1 MKNRNFKLTNFAV
14 NNKTTIYFFTVVL
27 IILGISS
34 YNSTPK
40 ESFPEI
46 VFPYF
51 SISTIYP
58 GTSPSD
64 MENLVTRPIEKQLKS
79 VNGIKEITSN
89 SIQDFSLI
97 LVEFETNIDNDE
109 ANQDVKEAVDKA
121 KNDLP
126 VNLLDDPEVTKIDIS
141 EFPVL
146 NINFSGD
153 LGLVKMKDLADE
165 LQDEIE
171 AMQEVTR
178 VDIVGALDR
187 EFQIEIDLFKMQAAG
202 ISFDQIERAVAF
214 ENMTISSGQVRLGGV
229 ERTLR
234 IVGEF
239 KTVEDIKNLL
249 LKDGIYLRD
258 IALVKDSYADRESY
272 ARLDGKNVITL
283 NVIKKSG
290 ENLIIAID
298 KIKDILDEFQN
309 NAPENLI
316 ITTTGDQS
324 TMTRNNL
331 SNLFNTI
338 ILGFIVVVVV
348 LMFFMGVDNAL
359 FVAVSIPLSML
370 LAFIMVPV
378 VGFTMNMVVLMG
390 FILVLGIVVDN
401 SIVVVENVYRHYMN
415 TPNFAIGPA
424 AKLGTAEV
432 AGPVFSGTLTTM
444 APFIPLA
451 FWPGIMGE
459 FMIFI
464 PVTLII
470 TLIASMVVAY
480 LMNPVFAVSFMKYR
494 GDQEINKSIRKKE
507 VSIVSIIAVVL
518 ATFGYM
524 VGLFAFGNLVV
535 FFLVLYLFVK
545 FVLIFLIKRFQNGF
559 LPRLINGYKKTITFL
574 IKGIRPYIVFGSTIA
589 LLIFTFFLMG
599 IKPPKIVL
607 FPEGDPNVIY
617 TYIVMPE
624 GTDIEVT
631 DSITKVVENKVF
643 EVLGENNPDV
653 ESVIANVAVNA
664 GEDVFQRSTQSK
676 LAKVTIN
683 FVEYK
688 DRTGIPSGDYL
699 DALRENV
706 NDIAGV
712 QITVSKE
719 AMGPPTGKPVNIEI
733 SGESFEKLIPII
745 ERLEKH
751 IDSLKIPGIEELKTD
766 IEINK
771 PELIIEIDRNKANN
785 YGISTAYIGMLL
797 RTSLYGKEIS
807 KIRDGEDE
815 YDIRI
820 RLQKKYR
827 ENIETLMGM
836 KVVVPSGS
844 NGGMREIPISAMA
857 KVNIASSYGGIIHKD
872 HKRVVTLA
880 SNVLSG
886 YNANEIVQKI
896 DKSLVDFNLE
906 KGYEIKFTGEQKDQ
920 EENTD
925 FLSWAFFMAILGIIT
940 ILVFQFNSVAK
951 PVIIIIQIIF
961 SLIGVLLGI
970 IIFGMD
976 LSIILSGM
984 GIIAVAGIVVK
995 NAIILIDYTD
1005 LLIDGG
1011 MKKSEAIIKAGA
1023 TRLTPVILTA
1033 VSTILGLLPLAIGM
1047 NIDFYKLFTEL
1058 DPNIYFGGDSAIFW
1072 KPLAWTIIFGLSFA
1086 TVLTLIVVPT
1096 MYKLVYARK
1105 EKN

>member
-378 VGFTMNMVVLMG
+378 VGFTMNMVVL
-390 FILVLGIVVDN
+390 
-401 SIVVVENVYRHYMN
+401 R
-415 TPNFAIGPA
+415 
-424 AKLGTAEV
+424 
-432 AGPVFSGTLTTM
+432 
-444 APFIPLA
+444 
-451 FWPGIMGE
+451 
-459 FMIFI
+459 
-464 PVTLII
+464 
-470 TLIASMVVAY
+470 
-480 LMNPVFAVSFMKYR
+480 
-494 GDQEINKSIRKKE
+494 
-507 VSIVSIIAVVL
+507 
-518 ATFGYM
+518 
-524 VGLFAFGNLVV
+524 
-535 FFLVLYLFVK
+535 
-545 FVLIFLIKRFQNGF
+545 
-559 LPRLINGYKKTITFL
+559 
-574 IKGIRPYIVFGSTIA
+574 
-589 LLIFTFFLMG
+589 
-599 IKPPKIVL
+599 
-607 FPEGDPNVIY
+607 
-617 TYIVMPE
+617 
-624 GTDIEVT
+624 
-631 DSITKVVENKVF
+631 
-643 EVLGENNPDV
+643 
-653 ESVIANVAVNA
+653 
-664 GEDVFQRSTQSK
+664 
-676 LAKVTIN
+676 
-683 FVEYK
+683 
-688 DRTGIPSGDYL
+688 
-699 DALRENV
+699 
-706 NDIAGV
+706 
-712 QITVSKE
+712 
-719 AMGPPTGKPVNIEI
+719 
-733 SGESFEKLIPII
+733 
-745 ERLEKH
+745 
-751 IDSLKIPGIEELKTD
+751 
-766 IEINK
+766 
-771 PELIIEIDRNKANN
+771 
-785 YGISTAYIGMLL
+785 
-797 RTSLYGKEIS
+797 
-807 KIRDGEDE
+807 
-815 YDIRI
+815 
-820 RLQKKYR
+820 
-827 ENIETLMGM
+827 
-836 KVVVPSGS
+836 
-844 NGGMREIPISAMA
+844 
-857 KVNIASSYGGIIHKD
+857 
-872 HKRVVTLA
+872 
-880 SNVLSG
+880 
-886 YNANEIVQKI
+886 
-896 DKSLVDFNLE
+896 
-906 KGYEIKFTGEQKDQ
+906 
-920 EENTD
+920 
-925 FLSWAFFMAILGIIT
+925 
-940 ILVFQFNSVAK
+940 
-951 PVIIIIQIIF
+951 
-961 SLIGVLLGI
+961 
-970 IIFGMD
+970 
-976 LSIILSGM
+976 
-984 GIIAVAGIVVK
+984 
-995 NAIILIDYTD
+995 
-1005 LLIDGG
+1005 
-1011 MKKSEAIIKAGA
+1011 
-1023 TRLTPVILTA
+1023 
-1033 VSTILGLLPLAIGM
+1033 
-1047 NIDFYKLFTEL
+1047 
-1058 DPNIYFGGDSAIFW
+1058 
-1072 KPLAWTIIFGLSFA
+1072 
-1086 TVLTLIVVPT
+1086 
-1096 MYKLVYARK
+1096 
-1105 EKN
+1105 